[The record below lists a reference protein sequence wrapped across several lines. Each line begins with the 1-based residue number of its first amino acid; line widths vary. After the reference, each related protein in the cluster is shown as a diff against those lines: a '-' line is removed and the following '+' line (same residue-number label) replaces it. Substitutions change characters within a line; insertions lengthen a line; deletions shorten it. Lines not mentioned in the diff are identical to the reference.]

1 MLSRLKTSLVAFCA
15 MFLFTLHSL
24 HAELAPVPAL
34 KSHVTD
40 LTQTLTIEQQSQLEA
55 KLATFEQQ
63 KGSQIAVLIIATTQP
78 EAIEQYGIR
87 VVDHWKLGREK
98 QDDGVLLLVAK
109 SDRKIRIE
117 VGRGLEGAIPDIYAK
132 RIISEVISPRFKQG
146 DFSGGINAGVD
157 KLTALIDDEALPP
170 PQKQPANFDGF
181 LQSWPLVFFGVIALG
196 IFLRSVFGDF
206 VGSGLNGAVFGGVA
220 LLLGVTLGAALLI
233 VFVIFI
239 ISLMMGLSGN
249 GHGGNYGSGYSGGS
263 YSSGSSWGGG
273 GGTFSGGGASGDW

>member
-1 MLSRLKTSLVAFCA
+1 
-15 MFLFTLHSL
+15 MFLFSSHNL

-40 LTQTLTIEQQSQLEA
+40 LTQTLTIEQQNQLEA

-63 KGSQIAVLIIATTQP
+63 KGSQIAVLIISTTQP
-78 EAIEQYGIR
+78 EAIEQYSIR
-87 VVDHWKLGREK
+87 VVDNWKLGREK

-132 RIISEVISPRFKQG
+132 RIISEVISPKFKQG

-157 KLTALIDDEALPP
+157 KLTALIDGETLPP
-170 PQKQPANFDGF
+170 PQKQSTNFDGF
-181 LQSWPLVFFGVIALG
+181 LQLWPLVFFGVIALG

-206 VGSGLNGAVFGGVA
+206 VGSGLNGTVFGGVA
-220 LLLGVTLGAALLI
+220 LLLGFTLGAALLI

-249 GHGGNYGSGYSGGS
+249 SHGGNYGSGYSGGS
-263 YSSGSSWGGG
+263 YSGGSSWGGG